1 MSKVSSTLAG
11 LAIFCRSEAHLTL
24 AAIASR
30 GVQTLAVLTQVHIV
44 CTLVHVCERYVKN
57 LLCPAHT
64 GFNRDSSD
72 SLTGA

>member
-1 MSKVSSTLAG
+1 MTRSTLAG

-44 CTLVHVCERYVKN
+44 RTLVHVCERYINN
-57 LLCPAHT
+57 LLCAGHAVA
-64 GFNRDSSD
+64 GFNQDSSD